1 MKIIGISSY
10 YHDSAA
16 ALIENGKIVL
26 AAQEERFTRKKNDSS
41 FPIKSIEFILN
52 EKKLDINEIDYICF
66 YEKPIL
72 KFERLIETYLSFSF
86 KGFKQFAISMP
97 LWIKEKYF
105 QRIKKIK

>member
-86 KGFKQFAISMP
+86 KAI
-97 LWIKEKYF
+97 
-105 QRIKKIK
+105 